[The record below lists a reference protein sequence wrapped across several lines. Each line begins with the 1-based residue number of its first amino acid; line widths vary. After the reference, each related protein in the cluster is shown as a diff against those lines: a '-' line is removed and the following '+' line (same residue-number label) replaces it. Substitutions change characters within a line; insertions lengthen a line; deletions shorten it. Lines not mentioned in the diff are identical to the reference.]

1 MQMPKPVTLLSASA
15 AAAAAEVQTDLTS
28 AKADD
33 RAGLAYDAKSGEDFA
48 RPHHAGVLEQTSA
61 AARGACKEICSSS
74 CTDNYTDMEA
84 PQSMGMKMLVCI
96 TVEPKI
102 ACLQTPSRFNLLHHA
117 SIVSA

>member
-15 AAAAAEVQTDLTS
+15 AAAAAEVQTDSTS

-33 RAGLAYDAKSGEDFA
+33 RAGLAYDAKSGEEFA

-74 CTDNYTDMEA
+74 CTDNYTE
-84 PQSMGMKMLVCI
+84 PQQCMGMKMLVCR
-96 TVEPKI
+96 TVYNPK
-102 ACLQTPSRFNLLHHA
+102 
-117 SIVSA
+117 